1 MILNTRPKIL
11 SKRLNKLA
19 QDQSLKI
26 INAHLSDIE
35 PTIEEKNLIEL
46 ELKLKNISSYKNIIF
61 TSQAAVIHGLPFINR
76 FITNGEWN
84 IFSIGPATKGM
95 LLNNG
100 VDSISPSNSSS
111 KDVLNLIEQ
120 DYPGKNLLF
129 CGDNSNNY
137 LQGKLKENIDEII
150 CYKLVYNKL
159 ELDKVSNGPKIILIY
174 NFLTF
179 SFLFKSLDHEILKDK
194 IFIVISERV
203 KDKIQ
208 SLSKSLNLRIYVT
221 KEPSDSSMLEVAKN
235 LT

>member
-1 MILNTRPKIL
+1 MIINTRPKIL
-11 SKRLNKLA
+11 SKNLNKLA

-26 INAHLSDIE
+26 INAHLSDIQ
-35 PTIEEKNLIEL
+35 PAIEKKELKEL

-61 TSQAAVIHGLPFINR
+61 TSQAAVFHGLPFINK
-76 FITNGEWN
+76 FINNGEWN

-95 LLNNG
+95 LLNSG

-111 KDVLNLIEQ
+111 EDILNLIEK

-150 CYKLVYNKL
+150 CYKLVYNKSA
-159 ELDKVSNGPKIILIY
+159 LDRVSNGPKIILIY

-179 SFLFKSLDHEILKDK
+179 SFLFTSLDHEILKNK

-203 KDKIQ
+203 KDKVQ
-208 SLSKSLNLRIYVT
+208 NLSKSLNLRVYVT
-221 KEPSDSSMLEVAKN
+221 KEPSDSSMLEIAKN